1 VRYGITGHMD
11 LTPHTVALVDREI
24 REALSAVPPV
34 ELIGVSCLAAGAD
47 SLFARAVLDLGGALH
62 VVLPSEDYQAR
73 KVKPGHRPEFDRL
86 VRRALRVRTMPY
98 ETAGREAYEAAN
110 DAVLTSIDR
119 LIAVWDGGSP
129 ADRGGT
135 AAVVQEAGRR
145 GIPVE
150 VVWPHGA
157 RRAG

>member
-24 REALSAVPPV
+24 RAALADVPPP

-47 SLFARAVLDLGGALH
+47 SLFARAVLELGGALH
-62 VVLPSEDYQAR
+62 VVLPSEDYRAR
-73 KVKPGHRPEFDRL
+73 KVKPPHRAEFDDL

-98 ETAGREAYEAAN
+98 GTAGREAYEAAN
-110 DAVLTSIDR
+110 EAVLTSIDR
-119 LIAVWDGGSP
+119 LIAVWDGRSP
-129 ADRGGT
+129 VDRGGT
-135 AAVVQEAGRR
+135 AADVHEAGRR
-145 GIPVE
+145 GIPVQI
-150 VVWPHGA
+150 VWPDGA